1 MKLKISNLGS
11 IDSMVIDMS
20 KPFILF
26 AGDNGTGKTYAATFL
41 YTLILDM
48 VIVLSFPNFQFEN
61 KELPITKR
69 LKSGVNGSL
78 NADELFSL
86 LKDYLKRRQ
95 KEVLSS
101 MNLNIRTDSFKCEI
115 VTTKD
120 EWKEELRNKSV
131 SVWYNYIV
139 KKANSFDY
147 KIRWIEESHLP
158 FMQSMLITSLFFDGI
173 VGAKMFTAERSGI
186 YTFNKELA
194 VGRLRNPEERLN
206 NRYPKPIAD
215 GLADAADVV
224 NQKKN
229 KSEYHKFADEIEQ
242 MVLHG
247 NLTVS
252 EDGEVLYR
260 VSDNT
265 QLGFN
270 ESSSAVKTLAP
281 LVFYLRHSAGQYNV
295 LFVDE
300 PELNLHPKNQILL
313 AKIFVKMINAGLR
326 LVISTHSDYIIREI
340 NNMIMADGLNKAGD
354 KIFTNKGY
362 DESLCLSQDKFAP
375 YLFQMSENGKV
386 KVVPLEVDRYGFNMP
401 SIDEAI
407 NSQNDVTN
415 TFYEV
420 LKYDHPNN

>member
-1 MKLKISNLGS
+1 MKLKISNLGP

-78 NADELFSL
+78 SADELFSL

-95 KEVLSS
+95 KEVLAS
-101 MNLNIRTDSFKCEI
+101 MNLNINTDSFKCEI
-115 VTTKD
+115 VTSKD

-147 KIRWIEESHLP
+147 KLRWIEESHLP

-194 VGRLRNPEERLN
+194 VGRLRNPEERIN

-229 KSEYHKFADEIEQ
+229 NSEYHRFADEIEQ

-247 NLTVS
+247 GITVS
-252 EDGEVLYR
+252 DDGEIRYYA
-260 VSDNT
+260 SEDT
-265 QLGFN
+265 ELGFN
-270 ESSSAVKTLAP
+270 ESSSAIKTLAP
-281 LVFYLRHSAGQYNV
+281 LVFYLRHSAGQFNL

-375 YLFQMSENGKV
+375 YLFEKNPKGKV
-386 KVVPLEVDRYGFNMP
+386 NVTPLEVDRYGFNMP

-407 NSQNDVTN
+407 NSQNEVTN